1 MSLKQLNKFQK
12 FDVGAFLGNSQ
23 LLLTKIEE
31 WKAGED
37 ADHLHLLGTKVTG
50 VIAVDGADY
59 GQDLRNIN
67 RGESLTIKVE
77 QPLSAFENWK
87 PFSTI
92 FQINEVTRAS
102 VYGDFRNH
110 LSLTVPGLERIK

>member
-1 MSLKQLNKFQK
+1 MSLKKLNRFQK
-12 FDVGAFLGNSQ
+12 FDVNAFLGESQ

-37 ADHLHLLGTKVTG
+37 ADHLQLLGTKVTG

-59 GQDLRNIN
+59 GDDLRNVN

-77 QPLSAFENWK
+77 QPLSAFESWK

-92 FQINEVTRAS
+92 FQVNEVTRAS
-102 VYGDFRNH
+102 VYGDFRNK
-110 LSLTVPGLERIK
+110 LSVTVPSLERIK